1 MKKNVYLF
9 SEENLTTT
17 IKFVESDSKVVCIK
31 DGSIEL
37 AATFEVLPHDLDKI
51 TIEWWVNNIMFP
63 FENIIPSLK
72 LII

>member
-51 TIEWWVNNIMFP
+51 TIEW
-63 FENIIPSLK
+63 
-72 LII
+72 